1 MPISQV
7 FQELAC
13 TPAGL
18 TEAEARQ
25 RVERFGPNCL
35 PQVEG
40 PGPLRRLLAQF
51 DSVLVVG
58 RGWLTIEAGSS
69 MPLGAFLAGLLLSE
83 TSIGARSRRIFDL
96 SAGSS

>member
-25 RVERFGPNCL
+25 RVERFDRIACL
-35 PQVEG
+35 
-40 PGPLRRLLAQF
+40 R
-51 DSVLVVG
+51 
-58 RGWLTIEAGSS
+58 
-69 MPLGAFLAGLLLSE
+69 
-83 TSIGARSRRIFDL
+83 
-96 SAGSS
+96 